1 MSSHLFGRTDIWESD
16 SDEGGSDYEIN
27 EIPPPDID
35 NKFRDNVINVKH
47 RLYEKLINEPEDNE
61 DNLKNYITQLN
72 TFYVL
77 AIGAQSNDNKLS
89 LQSTP
94 QTLEQFPPELRE
106 QIREILDWIS
116 DYFSKNTI
124 PDTIP
129 YTDYIKK
136 SLHDYQFL
144 QHNSFE

>member
-1 MSSHLFGRTDIWESD
+1 MSSKLFGRTSVWESD
-16 SDEGGSDYEIN
+16 SDEGDSDYEIN

-35 NKFRDNVINVKH
+35 DKFRNNVMNVKH
-47 RLYEKLINEPEDNE
+47 ILYEKLINEPEDNE
-61 DNLKNYITQLN
+61 ENLKNYISKLN
-72 TFYVL
+72 TLYIL
-77 AIGAQSNDNKLS
+77 AISAQSNNKMLIHES
-89 LQSTP
+89 SH
-94 QTLEQFPPELRE
+94 TLEQFPPELRE
-106 QIREILDWIS
+106 QIKEILVWIS

-136 SLHDYQFL
+136 SLHDYQFI